1 MRGLLVEAFMAKG
14 FVLDSTS
21 KSLQAAAATG
31 NAAVDYVATW
41 SDSTATSFTEGSSD
55 GQITSTTAADI
66 TPAPASNVRRVIKGL
81 TLYNRA
87 ASSEAITLS
96 YRNGASSRFI
106 TRIVLT
112 AGQAWSLDDLTTIA
126 ATTTPVTLVSTY
138 RNLLINGN
146 FAVAQRAKNYASVL
160 PSFTTTATTLMPFT
174 TAHTGYVFDR
184 WFLLRQTA
192 TGTLN
197 VTQAS
202 TFFGTATG
210 GINDLSS
217 GTGVKLTPATVSKF
231 GICQMV
237 ENRNCAHLLGQSVTL
252 SFQAK
257 AVNTTSG
264 VGNLTAINFAIL
276 SYNGAT
282 ADAINRST
290 IINTTIWN
298 ATGVNPTLG
307 AGYSYIRDGSSA
319 LSTDWQTF
327 TISTQLP
334 SSFKNIGVMIW
345 SNSIT
350 NATGV
355 NLLITDVQLEPG
367 LTATSFETIPQNIT
381 EDLCGR
387 YFVIYHATRL
397 GMPYPGS
404 GTWNGTI
411 FDHTFSLSVPMRIPP
426 TFLGT
431 NQNTFKTAFFKNYT
445 FGTGPI
451 VPQPIR
457 ANSVIL
463 RTTRGAL
470 SPLTSS
476 APNGSDTLADFG
488 AASAGNSLISFNSE
502 L

>member
-1 MRGLLVEAFMAKG
+1 MAKG

-31 NAAVDYVATW
+31 SAAVDYVVTW

-184 WFLLRQTA
+184 WFLLRQTP

-210 GINDLSS
+210 GIADLES
-217 GTGVKLTPATVSKF
+217 GTGIKLSPATVSKF
-231 GICQMV
+231 GICQMI

-252 SFQAK
+252 SFRAK
-257 AVNTTSG
+257 AIGSGALSG
-264 VGNLTAINFAIL
+264 VGNLSAINFAVIG
-276 SYNGAT
+276 YNGAT
-282 ADAINRST
+282 ADAISRSI
-290 IINTTIWN
+290 IINTTAWN
-298 ATGVNPTLG
+298 ATGVNPALG
-307 AGYSYIRDGSSA
+307 AGYSYLRDSSAA

-345 SNSIT
+345 SNSTT
-350 NATGV
+350 NATGD
-355 NLLITDVQLEPG
+355 NLLIADVQLEPG
-367 LTATSFETIPQNIT
+367 LTATSFEILPQNVIET
-381 EDLCGR
+381 LCRR
-387 YFVIYHATRL
+387 YFVAYYPTVANAA
-397 GMPYPGS
+397 YPGS
-404 GTWNGTI
+404 GQWGGNN
-411 FDHTFSLSVPMRIPP
+411 FDHTFAFDVPMRIPP

-431 NQNTFKTAFFKNYT
+431 APTTFKTAGFSNFT
-445 FGTGPI
+445 FQGSALTTLA
-451 VPQPIR
+451 IR
-457 ANSVIL
+457 ASSVTL
-463 RTTRGAL
+463 RATRGTT
-470 SPLTSS
+470 LTPTNSS
-476 APNGSDTLADFG
+476 APSGVDVLRDFG
-488 AASAGNSLISFNSE
+488 GGAGNSYISFNSE

>member
-1 MRGLLVEAFMAKG
+1 MAKG

-31 NAAVDYVATW
+31 NAAVDYVVTW

-184 WFLLRQTA
+184 WFLLRQTS

-210 GINDLSS
+210 GIADLES
-217 GTGVKLTPATVSKF
+217 GTGIKLSPATVSKF
-231 GICQMV
+231 GICQMI
-237 ENRNCAHLLGQSVTL
+237 ENRNCAHLSGQSVTL
-252 SFQAK
+252 SFRAK

-276 SYNGAT
+276 NYNGAT
-282 ADAINRST
+282 ADAINRSI
-290 IINTTIWN
+290 IINAWN

-307 AGYSYIRDGSSA
+307 AGYSYIRDDSRT
-319 LSTDWQTF
+319 LTTDWQTF

-345 SNSIT
+345 SNSTT
-350 NATGV
+350 NATGD
-355 NLLITDVQLEPG
+355 NLLIADVQLEPG
-367 LTATSFETIPQNIT
+367 LTATSFEILPQNVIET
-381 EDLCGR
+381 LCRR
-387 YFVIYHATRL
+387 YFVAYYPTVANAA
-397 GMPYPGS
+397 YPGS
-404 GTWNGTI
+404 GQWGGNN
-411 FDHTFSLSVPMRIPP
+411 FDHSFLLDVPMRIPP

-431 NQNTFKTAFFKNYT
+431 NQNTFKTAGFNNFT
-445 FGTGPI
+445 FAASALVTLA
-451 VPQPIR
+451 IR
-457 ANSVIL
+457 ASSVTL
-463 RTTRGAL
+463 RATRGTT
-470 SPLTSS
+470 LTPTNSS
-476 APNGSDTLADFG
+476 APSGVDVLRDFG
-488 AASAGNSLISFNSE
+488 GGAGNSYISFNSE

>member
-1 MRGLLVEAFMAKG
+1 MAKG

-31 NAAVDYVATW
+31 SAAVDYVVTW
-41 SDSTATSFTEGSSD
+41 SDSTAPSFTEGSSD

-112 AGQAWSLDDLTTIA
+112 AGQSWSLDDLTTIA

-184 WFLLRQTA
+184 WFLLRQTP

-210 GINDLSS
+210 GIADLES
-217 GTGVKLTPATVSKF
+217 GTGIKLSPATVSKF
-231 GICQMV
+231 GICQMI

-252 SFQAK
+252 SFRAK
-257 AVNTTSG
+257 AIGSGALSG
-264 VGNLTAINFAIL
+264 VGNLSAINFAVIG
-276 SYNGAT
+276 YNGAT
-282 ADAINRST
+282 ADAISRSI
-290 IINTTIWN
+290 IINTTAWN
-298 ATGVNPTLG
+298 GTGVNPALG
-307 AGYSYIRDGSSA
+307 AGYSYLRDSSAA

-345 SNSIT
+345 SNSTT
-350 NATGV
+350 NATGD
-355 NLLITDVQLEPG
+355 NLLIADVQLEPG
-367 LTATSFETIPQNIT
+367 LTATSFEVLPQNVI
-381 EDLCGR
+381 EGLCLR
-387 YFVIYHATRL
+387 YFVAYYATSP
-397 GMPYPGS
+397 GMTYPGS
-404 GTWNGTI
+404 GAWSGTT
-411 FDHTFSLSVPMRIPP
+411 FDHTFSFNVPMRIPP
-426 TFLGT
+426 TFLAT
-431 NQNTFKTAFFKNYT
+431 NQNTFKTTFFKNYT
-445 FGTGPI
+445 FAASVL
-451 VPQPIR
+451 VPQIIR
-457 ANSVIL
+457 ADSIRL
-463 RTTRGAL
+463 RATRGTTL
-470 SPLTSS
+470 SPTNSS
-476 APNGSDTLADFG
+476 APNGADTLADAG
-488 AASAGNSLISFNSE
+488 TAAAISFITFNSE

>member
-1 MRGLLVEAFMAKG
+1 MAKG

-31 NAAVDYVATW
+31 NAAVDYVVTW

-81 TLYNRA
+81 TFYNRA

-138 RNLLINGN
+138 RNLLINGS

-174 TAHTGYVFDR
+174 TAHTNYVFDR
-184 WFLLRQTA
+184 WFLLRQTS
-192 TGTLN
+192 TGVLN

-210 GINDLSS
+210 GIADLES
-217 GTGVKLTPATVSKF
+217 GTGIKLSPAAVSKF
-231 GICQMV
+231 GICQMI

-252 SFQAK
+252 SFRAK
-257 AVNTTSG
+257 AINTTSG

-282 ADAINRST
+282 ADAINRS
-290 IINTTIWN
+290 IIIDTTLWN

-307 AGYSYIRDGSSA
+307 TGYSYIRNDSRA

-350 NATGV
+350 NATGD
-355 NLLITDVQLEPG
+355 NLLIADVQLEPG
-367 LTATSFETIPQNIT
+367 LTATSFEVLPQNVIET
-381 EDLCGR
+381 LCRR
-387 YFVIYHATRL
+387 YFVAYYPTVANAA
-397 GMPYPGS
+397 YPGS
-404 GTWNGTI
+404 GQWGGTV
-411 FDHTFSLSVPMRIPP
+411 FDHSFLLDVPMRIPP

-431 NQNTFKTAFFKNYT
+431 NQNTFKTAGFNNFT
-445 FGTGPI
+445 FAASALVTLA
-451 VPQPIR
+451 IR
-457 ANSVIL
+457 ASSITL
-463 RTTRGAL
+463 RATRGAL
-470 SPLTSS
+470 SPTTSS
-476 APNGSDTLADFG
+476 APSGVDVLRDFG
-488 AASAGNSLISFNSE
+488 GGAGNSYISFNSE